1 MKSQEDSCYVN
12 SNTTWNLSAW
22 EKELSKISVTEKI
35 KQRKVKGRSKDQS
48 EDFRYNKQHSW
59 LSPVYIGQAQVEEKT
74 YKRGSQSTFSL
85 SFSPTCVCSFSLSPS
100 LTLSLYLPRT
110 LLHSLLFQSLGW
122 HALTLRGWIL
132 LLSSK

>member
-74 YKRGSQSTFSL
+74 YTRGSQSTFSL
-85 SFSPTCVCSFSLSPS
+85 SFSP
-100 LTLSLYLPRT
+100 
-110 LLHSLLFQSLGW
+110 
-122 HALTLRGWIL
+122 A
-132 LLSSK
+132 

>member
-35 KQRKVKGRSKDQS
+35 KQRKVKGRSEDQS

-74 YKRGSQSTFSL
+74 YTRGSQSTFSL
-85 SFSPTCVCSFSLSPS
+85 SFLLWIQLKIHICLPSYPHMLHGEMAWKVGVCVYKRLF
-100 LTLSLYLPRT
+100 LTR
-110 LLHSLLFQSLGW
+110 
-122 HALTLRGWIL
+122 
-132 LLSSK
+132 